1 MCRKTSSQDSSKSD
15 MRFILLFLL
24 ASIPFLSHADNI
36 ADCEVVI
43 MEKYNP
49 GDNKQMMEVASFYP
63 AINFIE
69 SIYNE
74 DKKIISTINGFKIRA
89 LMCRRM
95 DVVPKRIDYAILK
108 SGVPLIL
115 SQNFDSSSSGITKIY
130 YKNGKFN
137 YTYSGPDLSDKD
149 IKKIKI
155 NLNFFNSQSHD
166 FSEKE
171 KNKQE

>member
-1 MCRKTSSQDSSKSD
+1 

-95 DVVPKRIDYAILK
+95 RCC
-108 SGVPLIL
+108 
-115 SQNFDSSSSGITKIY
+115 SQKNRLCYSQIRSTAYIITK
-130 YKNGKFN
+130 F
-137 YTYSGPDLSDKD
+137 
-149 IKKIKI
+149 
-155 NLNFFNSQSHD
+155 
-166 FSEKE
+166 
-171 KNKQE
+171 